1 MQSVHV
7 RTAEFHSHC
16 SVTCGLLHTIGKD
29 HKKVPWNYFLGT
41 WCTLPSVF
49 TEFAMYILPCLS
61 VSDSWIFKTI
71 YILLAARAI
80 QCYRRNSVVLCH
92 SLGVCLYWF
101 LYFLYI
107 VLFNGAV
114 CVRER
119 ERNFCTYFLY
129 ISTLVIRT
137 GKITESW

>member
-80 QCYRRNSVVLCH
+80 QCYRRNSVVLCR
-92 SLGVCLYWF
+92 SVGLS
-101 LYFLYI
+101 
-107 VLFNGAV
+107 VLILVFFV
-114 CVRER
+114 YRSIQWCSVRKRER
-119 ERNFCTYFLY
+119 ETSVLIFC
-129 ISTLVIRT
+129 ILVH
-137 GKITESW
+137 